1 MARGEVALCMATR
14 LARTAEIAMIA
25 ESCGFDAFFID
36 MEHCT
41 ISLDAAAQICV
52 AALPVGIT
60 PLVRIAGH
68 QFEDATR
75 LLDMG
80 ALGIICPNVSTRAE
94 AEAFVRA
101 CRFPPLGER
110 SVSGAGPL
118 QGYHPTPL
126 ADVNKQ
132 GNAATVLIAMLET
145 PEGIANADAIA
156 AVPGID
162 VLLIG
167 SNDLCTAMGIPGELK
182 SPKLRAAYE
191 ATAKACKTHGKHLG
205 VGGIRADVD
214 ARRGTGEARR
224 AFRHRGVR
232 RAVPDEG
239 RARPKSPPCA
249 RRSGAIALLLAHAPL
264 PEVAAFLAHE
274 ARQHHLV
281 HFVMRHRRAA
291 PSGRSGKATQE
302 SCLWNSRGRH

>member
-1 MARGEVALCMATR
+1 VAFANRMQERLARGEVVLCMATR
-14 LARTAEIAMIA
+14 LARTAEIGMIA
-25 ESCGFDAFFID
+25 ESCGFDAIFID
-36 MEHCT
+36 MEHSP

-110 SVSGAGPL
+110 SVGGAGPL
-118 QGYHPTPL
+118 QGYRATPL
-126 ADVNKQ
+126 GEVNKE
-132 GNAATVLIAMLET
+132 GNAATTLIAMLET
-145 PEGIANADAIA
+145 PEGIANVDAIA
-156 AVPGID
+156 AVRGID

-182 SPKLRAAYE
+182 NPKLRAAYE
-191 ATAKACKTHGKHLG
+191 TAAKACKAHDKHLG

-214 ARRGTGEARR
+214 HVAELVKLGARFVIAASDIQYLLKAAR
-224 AFRHRGVR
+224 A
-232 RAVPDEG
+232 
-239 RARPKSPPCA
+239 
-249 RRSGAIALLLAHAPL
+249 
-264 PEVAAFLAHE
+264 EVAAL
-274 ARQHHLV
+274 R
-281 HFVMRHRRAA
+281 
-291 PSGRSGKATQE
+291 KAT
-302 SCLWNSRGRH
+302 S

>member
-1 MARGEVALCMATR
+1 VAFTNRTQERLARGEVALCMATR

-25 ESCGFDAFFID
+25 DSCGFDALFID

-41 ISLDAAAQICV
+41 ISLDDAAQICV
-52 AALPVGIT
+52 AALPVGVT

-68 QFEDATR
+68 HFEDATR

-110 SVSGAGPL
+110 SVAGAGAL
-118 QGYHPTPL
+118 QSYRATPL
-126 ADVNKQ
+126 SDVNKQ
-132 GNAATVLIAMLET
+132 GNAATVLIPMLET

-167 SNDLCTAMGIPGELK
+167 SNDLCTAMGIPGDLK

-191 ATAKACKTHGKHLG
+191 VTAKACKAHGKHLG
-205 VGGIRADVD
+205 VGGIRGDIDHIAQLMKLGARFVITGSDVQYLMKS
-214 ARRGTGEARR
+214 AR
-224 AFRHRGVR
+224 
-232 RAVPDEG
+232 D
-239 RARPKSPPCA
+239 
-249 RRSGAIALLLAHAPL
+249 
-264 PEVAAFLAHE
+264 EVAAL
-274 ARQHHLV
+274 R
-281 HFVMRHRRAA
+281 
-291 PSGRSGKATQE
+291 KAIA
-302 SCLWNSRGRH
+302 

>member
-1 MARGEVALCMATR
+1 VAFTNRAQERLARGEVALCMATR

-25 ESCGFDAFFID
+25 DSCGFDALFVD

-41 ISLDAAAQICV
+41 ISLDDAAQICV
-52 AALPVGIT
+52 AALPVGVT

-68 QFEDATR
+68 HFEDATR

-80 ALGIICPNVSTRAE
+80 ALGIVCPNVSTPAE
-94 AEAFVRA
+94 AEAFARA

-110 SVSGAGPL
+110 SVAGAGAL
-118 QGYHPTPL
+118 QGYRATPL
-126 ADVNKQ
+126 GEVNKQ
-132 GNAATVLIAMLET
+132 GNAATLLIPMLET

-191 ATAKACKTHGKHLG
+191 TTAKACKAHGKHLG
-205 VGGIRADVD
+205 VGGIRADVEHVAELVKLG
-214 ARRGTGEARR
+214 ARFVIAASDVQYLMKSAR
-224 AFRHRGVR
+224 
-232 RAVPDEG
+232 DEVT
-239 RARPKSPPCA
+239 
-249 RRSGAIALLLAHAPL
+249 AL
-264 PEVAAFLAHE
+264 
-274 ARQHHLV
+274 R
-281 HFVMRHRRAA
+281 
-291 PSGRSGKATQE
+291 KATM
-302 SCLWNSRGRH
+302 

>member
-1 MARGEVALCMATR
+1 MAFTNRMQERLARGDVALCMATR

-25 ESCGFDAFFID
+25 ESCGFDAFYID

-41 ISLDAAAQICV
+41 ISLDDAAQICV

-60 PLVRIAGH
+60 PLVRVAGH

-80 ALGIICPNVSTRAE
+80 ALGIICPNVSTRTE
-94 AEAFVRA
+94 AESFVRA

-110 SVSGAGPL
+110 SVGGVGPL
-118 QGYHPTPL
+118 QGYHATPL
-126 ADVNKQ
+126 GEVNKQ
-132 GNAATVLIAMLET
+132 SNAATVLIAMLET

-156 AVPGID
+156 AIPGID

-191 ATAKACKTHGKHLG
+191 STAKACKAHGKQLG
-205 VGGIRADVD
+205 VGGIRGDVEHVAELVKLG
-214 ARRGTGEARR
+214 ARFVIAGSDMQYLMKSAR
-224 AFRHRGVR
+224 H
-232 RAVPDEG
+232 D
-239 RARPKSPPCA
+239 
-249 RRSGAIALLLAHAPL
+249 
-264 PEVAAFLAHE
+264 VAAL
-274 ARQHHLV
+274 RK
-281 HFVMRHRRAA
+281 AA
-291 PSGRSGKATQE
+291 G
-302 SCLWNSRGRH
+302 